1 MEREGRYVMSRAR
14 MEYIRGVLVYVS
26 RTYRYMTPYLKAVNL
41 TLESWITYR
50 YEERWRLRGELL
62 NIAEVEGK
70 WERIEVAYKP
80 TLVMGIQH
88 SLHSTDR
95 KSVV

>member
-1 MEREGRYVMSRAR
+1 MWSNIWWLIAELVGMEREGRYVMSRSR

-50 YEERWRLRGELL
+50 YE
-62 NIAEVEGK
+62 
-70 WERIEVAYKP
+70 
-80 TLVMGIQH
+80 
-88 SLHSTDR
+88 
-95 KSVV
+95 